1 LVALLVGALGVGAFW
16 RRRRRKHDEPEYSPA
31 DELKAKLAE
40 SRSEDEAE
48 KPVLETDLDARR
60 REVHDKA
67 RGAIDDLSS

>member
-60 REVHDKA
+60 REVHDQA